1 MKSMILETGTR
12 AVFHTILLFSVFLLF
27 AGHNAPGGGF
37 IGGLVAG
44 AAVVLRYV
52 AYGAEDVRRLV
63 SVRPEP
69 VLGLG
74 VLLAGG
80 TGVASLLLGGDFLE
94 AGYLIR
100 RELPLLDT
108 VGLHSA
114 VIFDVGVFCVVV
126 GLVLALLDSLG
137 AQRYQPEGPRT

>member
-63 SVRPEP
+63 PVRPEP
-69 VLGLG
+69 ILG
-74 VLLAGG
+74 VGILLAGG
-80 TGVASLLLGGDFLE
+80 VGVGSLALGRDFLE
-94 AGYLIR
+94 AGYVFR

-108 VGLHSA
+108 MGLHSTI
-114 VIFDVGVFCVVV
+114 IFDVGVFCVVV
-126 GLVLALLDSLG
+126 GLVLSLLDSLG
-137 AQRYQPEGPRT
+137 AERYETEGPQR